1 MTDTDQTCLGPAVFN
16 SWLKETYLKNIPQEN
31 DTLMS
36 LINEITIFPQ
46 MLSCNIK
53 IHLRRPGR
61 RNRNN
66 QIWEP
71 YNEMTITW
79 KDTLLLLTH

>member
-1 MTDTDQTCLGPAVFN
+1 MRDKDQTRLGPVVFN
-16 SWLKETYLKNIPQEN
+16 SWLKETYLENIPQEN

-36 LINEITIFPQ
+36 LTNGITIFPP
-46 MLSCNIK
+46 MSSCNIQ

-61 RNRNN
+61 RNRND

-79 KDTLLLLTH
+79 NGTLLSPTH

>member
-1 MTDTDQTCLGPAVFN
+1 MTDTGQTCLGPVIFN
-16 SWLKETYLKNIPQEN
+16 SRLKETYLKNIPQEN
-31 DTLMS
+31 HTLMS

-46 MLSCNIK
+46 MLSCSIK

-71 YNEMTITW
+71 YNEMTITG